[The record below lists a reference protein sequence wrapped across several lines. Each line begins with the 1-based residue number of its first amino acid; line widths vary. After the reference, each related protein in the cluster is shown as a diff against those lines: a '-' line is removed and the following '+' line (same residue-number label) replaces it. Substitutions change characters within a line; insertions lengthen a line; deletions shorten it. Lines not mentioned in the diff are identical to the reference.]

1 MSFRVRVSSPAVD
14 ATSKALEEGLKDVKN
29 IIMVL
34 SGKGGVGKSIVAS
47 SLAVSLRMM
56 GRSVAIL
63 DADFHGPSIPWI
75 LGVEG
80 RYVGATLE
88 GKLVPVEVGGI
99 GVVSVELMLN
109 VRTTP
114 IIWRGPLKARAIT
127 DLLSQTL
134 WGSRDYLIVD
144 LPPGTGDEPLTIAQ
158 QLKVRPLAAVLVLT
172 PGHMVKHIVMK
183 AKEFLN
189 LLEVPL
195 LGVVAN
201 MSYFRC
207 PKCGAVTNI
216 FGTLDVGPDEVIA
229 EIPVDQELAVAV
241 ERSQLIDYITNNNG
255 ETASILRSLGP
266 RVEERLKQVARTS

>member
-1 MSFRVRVSSPAVD
+1 VSFRVRVSSPAVD

>member
-1 MSFRVRVSSPAVD
+1 
-14 ATSKALEEGLKDVKN
+14 
-29 IIMVL
+29 MVL
-34 SGKGGVGKSIVAS
+34 SGKGGVGKSLVAA
-47 SLAVSLRMM
+47 SLALSLRAM

-80 RYVGATLE
+80 SYVGATLE
-88 GKLVPVEVGGI
+88 GKLVPVEVAGI

-109 VRTTP
+109 VRTSP
-114 IIWRGPLKARAIT
+114 VIWRGPLKARAIM

-183 AKEFLN
+183 AKEFLS
-189 LLEVPL
+189 LLGVPL

-207 PKCGAVTNI
+207 PKCGTITNI
-216 FGTLDVGPDEVIA
+216 FGTLDVDPSEVIA
-229 EIPVDQELAVAV
+229 EVPIDPELAVAV
-241 ERSQLIDYITNNNG
+241 ERSKLVDYVTHSNS
-255 ETASILRSLGP
+255 EVASVLRSLGP
-266 RVEERLKQVARTS
+266 KVEDRLKQLAKQFQFQ